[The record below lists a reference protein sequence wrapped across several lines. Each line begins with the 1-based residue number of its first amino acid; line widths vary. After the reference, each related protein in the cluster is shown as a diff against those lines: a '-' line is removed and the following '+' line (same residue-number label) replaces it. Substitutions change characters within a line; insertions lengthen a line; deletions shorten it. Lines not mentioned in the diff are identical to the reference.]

1 MKAVVIGP
9 GRIGC
14 GFAGQLLRE
23 SGWEVSFLGRE
34 PVVRRLQR
42 MGRYVVRLVEGI
54 TSDDIV
60 VAGIS
65 AVCLANSR
73 AAVAEIAAADL
84 VVTAVGAT
92 NLLAVAP
99 VIAAGLARR
108 RKATNVIAFENLA
121 RAGPHLKEQVTGHL
135 PAGCDI
141 EQHGFSGAVVSRAV
155 SHRLCPLNETEPLVF
170 VGDRPSTF
178 AVDGGALR
186 GTIPDVAGLQAVDD
200 YEAEVCRKL
209 YSYSAGHAACAYL
222 GYLKGYHFVHT
233 AVRDPEIRAIVRE
246 AMVEG
251 QRGLAAR
258 YGPARAGTEADLDA
272 VMERFANAGLADPI
286 VRVGRDPR
294 RKLSADDRLVGAA
307 RLATECGT
315 TPARLALAMAAAMVF
330 CDPAD
335 PACAAMHRE
344 LQEDGVAGVLRS
356 VCGLS
361 SDEGLGRLVAD
372 ELRSLVGGWT
382 EGNLMLSLEQRQWSW
397 AGPAPVSAAPVSAA
411 PVSAAAT

>member
-14 GFAGQLLRE
+14 GFAGQLLRD
-23 SGWEVSFLGRE
+23 SGWEVAFVGRE
-34 PVVRRLQR
+34 PVVQRLRRL
-42 MGRYVVRLVEGI
+42 GRYVVRLFDGVR
-54 TSDDIV
+54 SDDFV

-65 AVCLANSR
+65 AVCVANGG
-73 AAVAEIAAADL
+73 AAAAEIAAADL
-84 VVTAVGAT
+84 VVTSVGAA
-92 NLLAVAP
+92 NLAAVAP

-108 RKATNVIAFENLA
+108 RRPTNVIAFENLA
-121 RAGPHLKEQVTGHL
+121 RAGPHLKEQVAAHL

-141 EQHGFSGAVVSRAV
+141 ERHGFSGAVVSRAV
-155 SHRLCPLNETEPLVF
+155 SHRLWPVDDGDPMVF
-170 VGDRPSTF
+170 VGDRPATF
-178 AVDGGALR
+178 TVDGSALR
-186 GTIPDVAGLQAVDD
+186 GDVPVVTGLEAVDD
-200 YEAEVCRKL
+200 YEAHVCRKL

-233 AVRDPEIRAIVRE
+233 AIRDPEIRAVVRE
-246 AMVEG
+246 AMAEG

-258 YGPARAGTEADLDA
+258 YGPVIAGTEADLDA
-272 VMERFANAGLADPI
+272 VIDRFANAGLADPI

-307 RLATECGT
+307 RLAAECGT
-315 TPARLALAMAAAMVF
+315 SPARLALAMAAALVF

-344 LQEDGVAGVLRS
+344 LQADGVAGVLRS

-361 SDEGLGRLVAD
+361 SEEGLGRLVA
-372 ELRSLVGGWT
+372 EEVRSLVDGWAD
-382 EGNLMLSLEQRQWSW
+382 GNLLLSLERRQWSW
-397 AGPAPVSAAPVSAA
+397 APAPVRPVPAVTAS
-411 PVSAAAT
+411 